1 MPPPTVRSFTKTKK
15 GNSWEMMQLT
25 FYDKKETFVIQTNRK
40 EGEWLVK
47 ILDIISVSNSKT
59 TQFQELKADFESELE
74 DFELFWYSKSMNSLK
89 EFGLLSL

>member
-1 MPPPTVRSFTKTKK
+1 
-15 GNSWEMMQLT
+15 MMQLT
-25 FYDKKETFVIQTNRK
+25 FYDKKETFVFQTNRK

-47 ILDIISVSNSKT
+47 ILDVISVFNSKT